1 MALTEIEYG
10 ALASSE
16 VMNNN
21 FNYLDNRIN
30 SVSETLI
37 SNNAGLNSNIASISS
52 TLSSFTDKVNTD
64 IEKINEDLTKTFAN
78 YEESGSYIT
87 TYVNGSS
94 WYREYFSDAEK
105 KNRVWVEQ
113 GGQTATLRYITFLK
127 PFKDTNY
134 CVQTQR
140 TSDTY
145 EYSTIV
151 SVKSTTSCYV
161 DCRAYGNGTRYN
173 AIDWYACGK

>member
-37 SNNAGLNSNIASISS
+37 SNNAGLN
-52 TLSSFTDKVNTD
+52 
-64 IEKINEDLTKTFAN
+64 
-78 YEESGSYIT
+78 GSYIT

>member
-37 SNNAGLNSNIASISS
+37 SNNAGL
-52 TLSSFTDKVNTD
+52 
-64 IEKINEDLTKTFAN
+64 
-78 YEESGSYIT
+78 SGSYIT